1 MRRTRMLSILL
12 AVLLVFSF
20 SAAALAAEPM
30 TVTVETK
37 TDAVSAGNEV
47 TLAVSIAGNPGFTN
61 YQWTLEY
68 DADSL
73 ELKNVENKLGGLLRT
88 REEEGK
94 AFLGLINDQPIA
106 EDGTA
111 LLVTFVVKQNAA
123 EGLSEVKISSKKL
136 ASLDKTVDAQ
146 YVAGGVT
153 IADSTGGTGSTTGGT
168 GSTTGGT
175 GSTTGGTGSTTGGTG
190 STTGGTGSTTGGTG
204 STTGGTGST
213 TGGTGSTTGGTGSTT
228 GGTGSTTGG
237 TGSTTGG
244 TGSTTGGTGSTTGGT
259 GSTTGGTGST
269 TGGTGSTTGGTGSTT
284 GGTGSTTGG
293 TGSTTG
299 GTGSTT
305 GGTGSTTGGTG
316 STTGGTG
323 STTGG
328 TGSTTG
334 GTGSTTGSDRKV
346 ERVGKSNN
354 ATHTV
359 TGNTLNVQNDVACV
373 VLWTD
378 DGGKTYTKLA
388 ATANEAG
395 GYDFDLTNVPA
406 NAVIKI
412 AIKGDVTGDGL
423 VTSRDALAASRI
435 AAGNITCT
443 KLQEVVGNV
452 LNLDDFS
459 SRNALAI
466 SRSAAGNLTLTW

>member
-293 TGSTTG
+293 DTSAIKVRDIAVGSENYSVTDRTVTVTSPIACKFGYLEG
-299 GTGSTT
+299 GKYVAIAPTANGDGSYSFEVPAGITEVVLVVK
-305 GGTGSTTGGTG
+305 GDANGDG
-316 STTGGTG
+316 
-323 STTGG
+323 
-328 TGSTTG
+328 
-334 GTGSTTGSDRKV
+334 KV
-346 ERVGKSNN
+346 DLEDVIAAMTAWANNN
-354 ATHTV
+354 ALSAAAQLAADTD
-359 TGNTLNVQNDVACV
+359 GNDVI
-373 VLWTD
+373 
-378 DGGKTYTKLA
+378 
-388 ATANEAG
+388 
-395 GYDFDLTNVPA
+395 DLEDV
-406 NAVIKI
+406 I
-412 AIKGDVTGDGL
+412 AIMTAWANNR
-423 VTSRDALAASRI
+423 S
-435 AAGNITCT
+435 
-443 KLQEVVGNV
+443 
-452 LNLDDFS
+452 LN
-459 SRNALAI
+459 
-466 SRSAAGNLTLTW
+466 W

>member
-237 TGSTTGG
+237 DTSAIKVRDIAVGSENYSVTDRTVTVTSPIACKFGYLEGG
-244 TGSTTGGTGSTTGGT
+244 KYVAIAPTANGDGSYSFEVPAGITEVVLVVKGDANGDG
-259 GSTTGGTGST
+259 
-269 TGGTGSTTGGTGSTT
+269 
-284 GGTGSTTGG
+284 
-293 TGSTTG
+293 
-299 GTGSTT
+299 
-305 GGTGSTTGGTG
+305 
-316 STTGGTG
+316 
-323 STTGG
+323 
-328 TGSTTG
+328 
-334 GTGSTTGSDRKV
+334 KV
-346 ERVGKSNN
+346 DLEDVIAAMTAWANNN
-354 ATHTV
+354 ALSAAAQLAADTD
-359 TGNTLNVQNDVACV
+359 GNDVI
-373 VLWTD
+373 
-378 DGGKTYTKLA
+378 
-388 ATANEAG
+388 
-395 GYDFDLTNVPA
+395 DLEDV
-406 NAVIKI
+406 I
-412 AIKGDVTGDGL
+412 AIMTAWANNR
-423 VTSRDALAASRI
+423 S
-435 AAGNITCT
+435 
-443 KLQEVVGNV
+443 
-452 LNLDDFS
+452 LN
-459 SRNALAI
+459 
-466 SRSAAGNLTLTW
+466 W

>member
-204 STTGGTGST
+204 STTDGTGST

-269 TGGTGSTTGGTGSTT
+269 TGGDTSAIKVRDIAVGSENYSVT
-284 GGTGSTTGG
+284 
-293 TGSTTG
+293 
-299 GTGSTT
+299 
-305 GGTGSTTGGTG
+305 
-316 STTGGTG
+316 
-323 STTGG
+323 
-328 TGSTTG
+328 
-334 GTGSTTGSDRKV
+334 DR
-346 ERVGKSNN
+346 
-354 ATHTV
+354 TV
-359 TGNTLNVQNDVACV
+359 TVTSPIACKFGY
-373 VLWTD
+373 LE
-378 DGGKTYTKLA
+378 GGKYVA
-388 ATANEAG
+388 IAPTA
-395 GYDFDLTNVPA
+395 
-406 NAVIKI
+406 
-412 AIKGDVTGDGL
+412 TGDGSYSFEVPAGITEVVL
-423 VTSRDALAASRI
+423 VVKGDANGDGKVDLEDVIAAMTAWANNNALSAAAQLAADTDGNDVIDLEDVI
-435 AAGNITCT
+435 AIMTAWAN
-443 KLQEVVGNV
+443 NRS
-452 LNLDDFS
+452 LN
-459 SRNALAI
+459 
-466 SRSAAGNLTLTW
+466 W